1 MSFTVVILNGGD
13 FIASTALSSFHILL
27 NNIFI
32 IIFSVFE
39 KQRKQN
45 RLARNKLFGFNL
57 AMQRLQVLKSE
68 LQHGSSSS
76 NNT

>member
-13 FIASTALSSFHILL
+13 FIASTALSSFQILL

-45 RLARNKLFGFNL
+45 RLAQNKLFGFNL
-57 AMQRLQVLKSE
+57 AMQRLQVLKSK